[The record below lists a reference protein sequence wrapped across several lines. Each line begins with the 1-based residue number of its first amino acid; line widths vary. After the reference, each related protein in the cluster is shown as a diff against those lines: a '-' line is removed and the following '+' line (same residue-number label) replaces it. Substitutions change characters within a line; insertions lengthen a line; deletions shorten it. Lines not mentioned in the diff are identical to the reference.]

1 MEAESAYVL
10 CHTDGRIVAGN
21 IVWERWLA
29 ESGATD
35 ETLADAAARLVC
47 PALLE
52 SFQQFCAGTMSLAA
66 FPVNMGKR
74 EQQLRLQRLGELI
87 LLEIAPAP
95 DGVAESRLA
104 QIGRLTA
111 RLIHDFRNQ
120 LGGLKLYAAYLKKL
134 LAQAEAAE
142 ARAESQDIAGKI
154 IASLDAMAEHATL
167 VNKLAKPVEL
177 RVEPGDLVAL
187 VEQLIAAQAQHASER
202 GVLLASDLIED
213 LPEFQFDP
221 QQLRV
226 ALQPLLAR
234 AIAVTPAGSV
244 VEVELQNQGG
254 GCVLQ
259 ITDQGPTLDAAQRQ
273 KFFDLLTNERLNKN
287 ALDLAL
293 AKRIIE
299 AHGGTVEVGN
309 AATTSTVV
317 RVGLK
322 AVNG

>member
-21 IVWERWLA
+21 VVWERWLA
-29 ESGATD
+29 ESGATAK
-35 ETLADAAARLVC
+35 TLAETAAGLVC

-52 SFQQFCAGTMSLAA
+52 CFQQFCAGAAPLAGFSLK
-66 FPVNMGKR
+66 MGGR
-74 EQQLRLQRLGELI
+74 RRQLRLERLGELI
-87 LLEIAPAP
+87 LLEIVPAP
-95 DGVAESRLA
+95 DEVAESRLA

-187 VEQLIAAQAQHASER
+187 VEQLIAAQAQPASER
-202 GVLLASDLIED
+202 GVMVSSNLVEE

-244 VEVELQNQGG
+244 VKVELQNQGG
-254 GCVLQ
+254 DCVLQ
-259 ITDQGPTLDAAQRQ
+259 ITDQGPPLDAAQRQ
-273 KFFDLLTNERLNKN
+273 TFFDLLTNERLNKT
-287 ALDLAL
+287 ALDLVL
-293 AKRIIE
+293 AKRVIE

-309 AATTSTVV
+309 AATTGTVV